1 MPDIQSIIRVNYY
14 STTAP
19 GRVFDPY
26 DCSKTKSTGAGNA
39 TKYCLQSRYYSCAA
53 RVHCPIPELGGE
65 CPVDGMAKVSAF
77 LMCAEESGPSGL
89 SSFSNAIPCSKKHGL
104 DVDTVVPG
112 HGAVCSRAV
121 RPWSETR
128 RAGKFRDAR

>member
-39 TKYCLQSRYYSCAA
+39 TKYCLQNRTTCRFFFPWPKMPHQQFDANMD
-53 RVHCPIPELGGE
+53 RVACQRRCEEDDQEFVLVCGNRP
-65 CPVDGMAKVSAF
+65 ASA
-77 LMCAEESGPSGL
+77 
-89 SSFSNAIPCSKKHGL
+89 
-104 DVDTVVPG
+104 
-112 HGAVCSRAV
+112 
-121 RPWSETR
+121 
-128 RAGKFRDAR
+128 